1 MRART
6 SLRTIGGVLLV
17 AVLVV
22 QPAAAAPRAEPD
34 RAGRAETLEAWWGGL
49 VEWLVA
55 AISGGSETDGGP
67 SIDPAGASASGEEES
82 DSGPDIDP
90 AGASAAGEEETDGG
104 PGMDPAG

>member
-6 SLRTIGGVLLV
+6 SLRTIGGVLLA
-17 AVLVV
+17 AVLVA

-67 SIDPAGASASGEEES
+67 GIDPGGASASGEEET
-82 DSGPDIDP
+82 DGGPDIDP
-90 AGASAAGEEETDGG
+90 GGASASEEEETDGG
-104 PGMDPAG
+104 PSIDPGG